1 MKACTKTLG
10 MRTHFHLYDGTAFQS
25 SGEWKPTVD
34 YICEGIRLQLAL
46 VAYQTKETSDKWPH
60 LVLEVYSGKLSSK
73 SFQHADLSRHIRLHY
88 LMTTTFHCEYR
99 FVYGNQLEI
108 HQWCKHYNSFNTQPH
123 PKSLNY
129 GIACMEQTKLTK
141 LVHIVWLILPHKK

>member
-1 MKACTKTLG
+1 

-73 SFQHADLSRHIRLHY
+73 SFQQTWVDISGCTTWWQQLSIVNIDLY
-88 LMTTTFHCEYR
+88 M
-99 FVYGNQLEI
+99 EI
-108 HQWCKHYNSFNTQPH
+108 NWKYISDANIIIVSTHNPTQNH
-123 PKSLNY
+123 
-129 GIACMEQTKLTK
+129 
-141 LVHIVWLILPHKK
+141 